1 VARPTTRRADLRT
14 KSVWIASIAAVAGA
28 AASAALAIWPARPV
42 RAPRAADGRAAAESP
57 ARAAA
62 ATEDPMTQVSRLAG
76 RQDPAAVSALIDLYG
91 ELASRPNAL
100 EARKL
105 AFRTLL
111 AYPNM
116 LIGLQAALTAIASD
130 QTPRQRD
137 PMWPDLVQ
145 GIAALW
151 DSVTIQH
158 GRDLVM
164 LEERPKPRDVLLES
178 LAEVP
183 PGKLSDSQ
191 RATLA
196 ADLIDLYPGI
206 KPEQKPAID
215 RALAALGG
223 SDLVEIL
230 ARRGLA
236 EESHL
241 RAAVEERRAQE
252 TARAALHVAR
262 ASE

>member
-1 VARPTTRRADLRT
+1 MARPAARRADRRT
-14 KSVWIASIAAVAGA
+14 KTLWIASIVTGAGA
-28 AASAALAIWPARPV
+28 IAALAIWPARPV
-42 RAPRAADGRAAAESP
+42 SDPRSAAGRAAAGSL
-57 ARAAA
+57 ARAAV
-62 ATEDPMTQVSRLAG
+62 ATEDPMTQVSRLVG
-76 RQDPAAVSALIDLYG
+76 RQDAAAVSALIDLYG
-91 ELASRPNAL
+91 KLASSPDAL
-100 EARKL
+100 DARKL

-145 GIAALW
+145 GVGSLW

-164 LEERPKPRDVLLES
+164 MEERPKPRDVLLES

-191 RATLA
+191 RAALA
-196 ADLIDLYPGI
+196 ADLIDLYPGL
-206 KPEQKPAID
+206 KPEQRPAMD
-215 RALAALGG
+215 RALAALGS

-230 ARRGLA
+230 ARRGLI
-236 EESHL
+236 EGSHL
-241 RAAVEERRAQE
+241 QAAVEERRAQE
-252 TARAALHVAR
+252 AARAALPASR
-262 ASE
+262 AIE